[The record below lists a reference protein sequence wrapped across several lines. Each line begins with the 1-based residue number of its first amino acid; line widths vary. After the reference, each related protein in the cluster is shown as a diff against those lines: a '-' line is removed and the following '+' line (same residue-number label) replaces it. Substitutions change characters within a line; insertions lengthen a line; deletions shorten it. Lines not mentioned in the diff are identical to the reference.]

1 MERRRIP
8 AIAVTAVLATGL
20 VACSAPADSDVDPD
34 ATAEDVTLTLST
46 WAHTEQTGV
55 WFDTIIPEF
64 EEANPGITVDIQQ
77 IAYADYISTVTTQA
91 VAGAGPDI
99 IHVPTP
105 ISSLPAWA
113 EAGFLE
119 PLDDFVAETDVPAEW
134 PESQGAMEWNDTTY
148 GVLTVDYGYTLF
160 YNEALLAEAGVEVPT
175 TDEELVAA
183 AKAVTDLPGDAF
195 GYAITDDNTANF
207 VRDALVFT
215 AGRGAEWI
223 DDGEWS
229 FASDDVVEA
238 LDVWRELGTEYSPV
252 GTNFAAKREAFLNG
266 NSAMMIEGPFYY
278 STVQA
283 TADPALVDSLK
294 IAKAPFEVNPGDISH
309 GFSMASDLDDD
320 TKAAAEK
327 FLEFVISKES
337 LEQYATIVTSP
348 TARPGS
354 ADALLEDP
362 LTAPIVEAWENSAPI
377 IDTSAQGVRADYAKF
392 ADVVGAQ
399 LHVLLQGD
407 APTADVLAD
416 LDEKLTNAGL
426 TP

>member
-1 MERRRIP
+1 MERRRIL
-8 AIAVTAVLATGL
+8 ALTVTTALAASL
-20 VACSAPADSDVDPD
+20 VACSAPAASDVDAD
-34 ATAEDVTLTLST
+34 APIEDVTLTLST

-64 EEANPGITVDIQQ
+64 EKANPGITVDIQQ
-77 IAYADYISTVTTQA
+77 IAFADYISTVTTQS
-91 VAGAGPDI
+91 VAGAGPDV

-119 PLDDFVAETDVPAEW
+119 SLDDFVAKTDVPAEW
-134 PESQGAMEWNDTTY
+134 PNSQGAMEWNGTTY

-160 YNEALLAEAGVEVPT
+160 YNEALLAEAGVKVPT
-175 TDEELVAA
+175 TAKELVAA
-183 AKAVTDLPGDAF
+183 AKAVSELPGDAF

-215 AGRGAEWI
+215 AGMGAEWMK
-223 DDGEWS
+223 DGEWN
-229 FASDDVVEA
+229 FESDDVVAA
-238 LDVWRELGTEYSPV
+238 LDVWRELGTNYSPI

-266 NSAMMIEGPFYY
+266 NSAMMIEGPFYF

-294 IAKAPFEVNPGDISH
+294 IAKAPFAVNPGDISH
-309 GFSMASDLDDD
+309 GFSMAADLDDN

-327 FLEFVISKES
+327 FLEFVISQES
-337 LEQYATIVTSP
+337 LEQYATIVSSP
-348 TARPGS
+348 TARPGTT
-354 ADALLEDP
+354 DALLENP
-362 LTAPIVEAWENSAPI
+362 LTAPIVEAWENSTPI
-377 IDTSAQGVRADYAKF
+377 IDTSAQGLRADYAKF

-399 LHVLLQGD
+399 LHVLLQSD
-407 APTADVLAD
+407 ASTADVLAE
-416 LDEKLTNAGL
+416 LDTKLKDAGL

>member
-1 MERRRIP
+1 MERRRIL
-8 AIAVTAVLATGL
+8 ALAATSVLAVSL
-20 VACSAPADSDVDPD
+20 VACSAPADSESD
-34 ATAEDVTLTLST
+34 AAIDDVTLTLST

-64 EEANPGITVDIQQ
+64 EKANPGITIDIQQ
-77 IAYADYISTVTTQA
+77 IAFADYISTITTQS

-119 PLDDFVAETDVPAEW
+119 PLDDFVAETDVPEEW

-175 TDEELVAA
+175 TAEELVAA
-183 AKAVTDLPGDAF
+183 AKAVSDLPGDVF

-215 AGRGAEWI
+215 AGMDADWI
-223 DDGEWS
+223 DDGKWN
-229 FASDDVVEA
+229 FASDDVVDA
-238 LDVWRELGTEYSPV
+238 LEVWRELGTEYSPI

-278 STVQA
+278 STVTA
-283 TADPALVDSLK
+283 TADPGLVESLK
-294 IAKAPFEVNPGDISH
+294 IAKAPFEKNPGDISH
-309 GFSMASDLDDD
+309 GFSMAADLDDN

-327 FLEFVISKES
+327 FLEFVISQES
-337 LEQYATIVTSP
+337 LEQYATIVSSP
-348 TARPGS
+348 TARPGT

-362 LTAPIVEAWENSAPI
+362 LTAPIVEAWENSTPI
-377 IDTSAQGVRADYAKF
+377 VDTGAQGMRADYAKF
-392 ADVVGAQ
+392 ADIVGAQ

-407 APTADVLAD
+407 APTNDVLKD
-416 LDEKLTNAGL
+416 LDKKLTDAGI